1 MRENKMKM
9 RGCSRGMTLVEL
21 LVVMAILSGVMLA
34 VMSLYIPVHQSTVA
48 QTQVSDVNTNLRL
61 ALRVMTQDLLS
72 AGFLVPVNPVV
83 FPNAVGTGPLN
94 DYHDDFISDIGTINN
109 SDFIIRTR
117 IVGNDFARVSNVT
130 YLGSGDFQLTLADD
144 DMAANFTQNS
154 RVRLFES
161 ISSNELKADEE
172 TDVKRAYPVVLPPG
186 SNTITINTS
195 AVPSIA
201 SITDIPSETV
211 VVRIKDENQPPL
223 QTIRYRLVDG
233 SLVREIN
240 DVRQVLARNVD
251 DVDFQ
256 YFPAGA
262 DRKNRI
268 EIVLTGK
275 TKALKNDAI
284 SGAKTRQ
291 IKTSVKLRNII

>member
-9 RGCSRGMTLVEL
+9 RGCSRGMSLVEL

-34 VMSLYIPVHQSTVA
+34 VMSLYVPVHQSTVA
-48 QTQVSDVNTNLRL
+48 QTQVSDVNANLRL

-72 AGFLVPVNPVV
+72 AGFLVPVSPVV
-83 FPNAVGTGPLN
+83 FPDAVGTGPLN
-94 DYHDDFISDIGTINN
+94 DYHDNNVSDIGTTNS

-130 YLGSGDFQLTLADD
+130 DLGAGVFRLTLSEN
-144 DMAANFTQNS
+144 DMALNFPENS

-161 ISSNELKADEE
+161 ISSNELKMGEE
-172 TDVKRAYPVVLPPG
+172 TDVKRAYPVVAPPG

-195 AVPSIA
+195 AVPSIT
-201 SITDIPSETV
+201 SITDIPAETV

-223 QTIRYRLVDG
+223 QTIRYRHVDG
-233 SLVREIN
+233 SLVRVVN
-240 DVRQVLARNVD
+240 DASQVLARNVD
-251 DVDFQ
+251 TVDFQ
-256 YFPAGA
+256 YFPAGG
-262 DRKNRI
+262 DRINHI
-268 EIVLTGK
+268 EIILTGK

-291 IKTSVKLRNII
+291 INTSVKLRNIN